1 VVASLPYCCDA
12 RLTLHP
18 GVPEPSQVRTNSIAE
33 LSTQDMRRPYETG
46 QFDVADARPS
56 RLHDRIHYR
65 REGSRW
71 VVERLAP

>member
-1 VVASLPYCCDA
+1 
-12 RLTLHP
+12 
-18 GVPEPSQVRTNSIAE
+18 
-33 LSTQDMRRPYETG
+33 MRRPYETG